1 MVRDLIRRATENIFM
16 KKLWIN
22 SSAAVVALAL
32 TTSAIAQ
39 NLTKF
44 ESKPGTKMKIDGTSN
59 IHDWTVESAIVAGAM
74 ELDSAFVADPTTA
87 KPGKIAAKVETTI
100 PIRSLKSGNSLMDD
114 RMYKAMNQP
123 KFPKIEYRLTE
134 LTLKETPKSAN
145 GPFNFDSKGD
155 LSVSGVTNKVSF
167 PVTMTRVDK
176 MMKTS
181 GNVTV
186 KMTSFG
192 IEPPGLVVAIHTG
205 DDVKLTFDWMTA
217 PAEVK

>member
-1 MVRDLIRRATENIFM
+1 MVRDLIDGGRVVSPPPRPKTFM
-16 KKLWIN
+16 KKLCTPFI
-22 SSAAVVALAL
+22 AAVLAL
-32 TTSAIAQ
+32 SLVAGTCAQ
-39 NLTKF
+39 TLTKF

-59 IHDWTVESAIVAGAM
+59 IHDWTVESAIVAGTM

-87 KPGKIAAKVETTI
+87 KPGKIPAKVETTI
-100 PIRSLKSGNSLMDD
+100 PVRSLKSGNSLMDD

-134 LTLKETPKSAN
+134 LTLKETPKSAT

-155 LSVSGVTNKVSF
+155 LTVSGVTNKVSF

-181 GNVTV
+181 GSVSV

-192 IEPPGLVVAIHTG
+192 IEPPGLIVAIHTG
-205 DDVKLTFDWMTA
+205 DDVKLTFDW
-217 PAEVK
+217 